1 MRGLF
6 LPKKFSKRCLVL
18 SIFDAYQLRRK
29 IFFLLGLPFTPP
41 YLRIYEGIF
50 HRTKV
55 MAINV
60 TLNLFL
66 SEGWL
71 WPPQMSGYVK
81 GLFFGTTKYGNTLL
95 GDGRNHHLNRFQKF
109 FLKLGL
115 QKGVWKSEL
124 VKGLSKK
131 VSELGL
137 TLPPPHFRISERLF
151 KNLSPAPWLSGS
163 QMSEYMKA
171 SFNCT
176 LTIEYPPSGRP
187 QPRRHCTYTDE
198 REMPVRTTGEN
209 LLDDGLKNAMLL
221 CILKF

>member
-1 MRGLF
+1 MKGFFLSNLF
-6 LPKKFSKRCLVL
+6 FKRCLVL
-18 SIFDAYQLRRK
+18 SLFDAYQLRKK

-41 YLRIYEGIF
+41 YLRIYEEIF

-55 MAINV
+55 MAISV
-60 TLNLFL
+60 TLKIFL

-95 GDGRNHHLNRFQKF
+95 GDSRNHHLNRFQKF

-131 VSELGL
+131 FLSQGWLYPLLTSE
-137 TLPPPHFRISERLF
+137 
-151 KNLSPAPWLSGS
+151 
-163 QMSEYMKA
+163 
-171 SFNCT
+171 
-176 LTIEYPPSGRP
+176 
-187 QPRRHCTYTDE
+187 
-198 REMPVRTTGEN
+198 
-209 LLDDGLKNAMLL
+209 
-221 CILKF
+221 